1 MNERLNFINLKVP
14 LQTAGTALTN
24 IKLPFRVTVVYA
36 SVGLTK
42 VSGAPTAVQ
51 ATVKDAGAALAML
64 NALALGNTAGVVT
77 EVKTKHVGG
86 TNDAVDIPKGDTL
99 SVDLSFTGGASP
111 TAEVDV
117 TLGVLVGEA

>member
-1 MNERLNFINLKVP
+1 M
-14 LQTAGTALTN
+14 
-24 IKLPFRVTVVYA
+24 
-36 SVGLTK
+36 
-42 VSGAPTAVQ
+42 
-51 ATVKDAGAALAML
+51 
-64 NALALGNTAGVVT
+64 VT

-99 SVDLSFTGGASP
+99 SVDLSFTGGTSP